1 MREIVLDTETTGFEP
16 SEGHRIVEIGAV
28 ELLNH
33 LPTGRT
39 YHQYIF
45 PERGMPRDAFDV
57 HGIGHDILETPGQNV
72 QAGVT
77 LRDKPVFARIGQA
90 FLDFVGDAQLVIHN
104 AAFDMKFLNFELER
118 CGLPGLPNTRAT
130 DTLMIARQKFPGS
143 PASLDAL
150 CRRFGIDNSM
160 REKHGALLDSEIL
173 AEVYL
178 ELIGGRQPDLV
189 LAAATP
195 APMRGQSGEA
205 VTWRPSPRP
214 VPLPSRLTDQEQ
226 LAHEA
231 MVAKLG
237 DAAIWKRSV

>member
-28 ELLNH
+28 ELFNH

-39 YHQYIF
+39 YHQYIN
-45 PERGMPRDAFDV
+45 PERGMPREAFEV
-57 HGIGHDILETPGQNV
+57 HGIGHDILETPGQPV
-72 QAGVT
+72 PGGVT
-77 LRDKPVFARIGQA
+77 LRDKPVFARIGRA
-90 FLDFVGDAQLVIHN
+90 FLDFVGEAQLVIHN

-118 CGLPGLPNTRAT
+118 CGLPGLPFARAT
-130 DTLMIARQKFPGS
+130 DTLMMARTKFPGS

-150 CRRFGIDNSM
+150 CRRFGVDNTM

-189 LAAATP
+189 LGSATP
-195 APMRGQSGEA
+195 AANRGQGGE
-205 VTWRPSPRP
+205 TGWRPRPRP
-214 VPLPSRLTDQEQ
+214 VPLPPRITPEEIA
-226 LAHEA
+226 AHEV

-237 DAAIWKRSV
+237 DAAIWKKPA